1 MTIQQ
6 FCIALGAAATL
17 GAVQAHPVAAP
28 APPATWP
35 AGRTPAQVI
44 DPRAASQAGMPE
56 RQALLQAA
64 ETALERG
71 MVSTAILGFEQAA
84 TMLHAPDTE
93 MGLVRA
99 WMQAGE
105 YRRALAFCAHT
116 AGAHLDSPPASAL
129 YAWLLRIGGQGS
141 FASRVLA
148 QTAER
153 APADPVVAAV
163 RQAFE
168 SASPTASPGLLATP
182 HRMAPQATL
191 RGTGQLP
198 PADAQLVSSGV
209 LLGAGDVALVP
220 LSSITGGRRF
230 WVRDGLGR
238 TAEAFVD
245 TAPDALLRAAGF
257 AALHLPSGFG
267 PRPIAWAPK
276 DPFAGSP
283 GFVVAYAASPEAG
296 PAWPWLGQG
305 FFGAFDGD
313 AGMRKLGMILPAALY
328 GGPVL
333 NAQGQLAG
341 IALPGPANQ
350 GRMAPVSMFAA
361 FARDH
366 AGAAQP
372 APDSDGPVARIAPD
386 QAYEQALQIA
396 LQVIVLH

>member
-1 MTIQQ
+1 
-6 FCIALGAAATL
+6 
-17 GAVQAHPVAAP
+17 
-28 APPATWP
+28 
-35 AGRTPAQVI
+35 
-44 DPRAASQAGMPE
+44 
-56 RQALLQAA
+56 
-64 ETALERG
+64 

-84 TMLHAPDTE
+84 MMLHAADSE

-116 AGAHLDSPPASAL
+116 AGAHLHSPPASAL
-129 YAWLLRIGGQGS
+129 YAWLLRIGGQGT

-163 RQAFE
+163 RRAFE
-168 SASPTASPGLLATP
+168 SASPAASPAMLATP
-182 HRMAPQATL
+182 HRMAPHAIL
-191 RGTGQLP
+191 RGPGELP
-198 PADAQLVSSGV
+198 PDAAQLVSSGV

-220 LSSITGGRRF
+220 LSSVADGRRF

-238 TAEAFVD
+238 TAEAFVE
-245 TAPDALLRAAGF
+245 TVPDALHVAGF
-257 AALHLPSGFG
+257 AALRLSSGLG
-267 PRPIAWAPK
+267 PRPVALAPK

-283 GFVVAYAASPEAG
+283 GFVIAYAASPAAG
-296 PAWPWLGQG
+296 PAWPWLDQG

-313 AGMRKLGMILPAALY
+313 AGMRKLGMVLPAALY

-333 NAQGQLAG
+333 DAQGQLAG
-341 IALPGPANQ
+341 ITLQ
-350 GRMAPVSMFAA
+350 GAAHQGLMAPASLFAA

-366 AGAAQP
+366 AGTAQ
-372 APDSDGPVARIAPD
+372 AQSDADRAVTRIAPD

-396 LQVIVLH
+396 LQVIVLR